1 MTTLRTRSVF
11 WSSILGSVAAAT
23 LVFSTPALAAAKK
36 AKPAPAAK
44 KKPGSENPAKDAS
57 AAKAT
62 PAGATWEAPPR
73 DAVEGA
79 PPAAPAPAAPA
90 PVAAPAPAPEPK
102 PEPAPAPVAA
112 PAPEPAPETAM
123 PSFADPPKPQTDE
136 PASAS
141 VSDSV
146 AAPASQSI
154 LYVEHLGPSSYP
166 GKRGLYGGSLFLE
179 PSFDGLQW
187 PRMTR
192 TGVGVSGSVWVD
204 NGYASISRES
214 EHAPD
219 TTRLLQQ
226 GRATLRVTPTYA
238 YGDYFIQGQ
247 LEVIANNCQ
256 STGTTKCDQA
266 GRGTVDTDDLWIR
279 VGRWNVW
286 DLKVGR
292 FEGWEMFHTGM
303 GLDIN
308 TLERR
313 GAQREG
319 TSGNTLDAPD
329 IYTMNFLHDRPT
341 GMGIG
346 YAAYHHYFGNFLR
359 LEALGELG
367 TDEASG
373 SGSNIWGFR
382 PSLIAA
388 YRFVKLKWG
397 GEYEKTT
404 HGTQYLNS
412 DPDKGKVG
420 KVYDKFNITR
430 KGTGGSLQ
438 FVFDPYVEFG
448 GNLAYARVKEYDK
461 EGSQVAGRTYTRVS
475 YGVFANLKVGSL
487 LRAPALED
495 LMVGGGYYY
504 TWNTDEQR
512 LNSDPDSNFTDHIQ
526 AFGAIQYMVLKQLYI
541 KAVFAYANAF
551 FQPTDSKNQP
561 DNVFSNVAKSVRL
574 RMMYLF

>member
-1 MTTLRTRSVF
+1 
-11 WSSILGSVAAAT
+11 
-23 LVFSTPALAAAKK
+23 LVFSTPAFAAAKK
-36 AKPAPAAK
+36 AKPAPAAAAK
-44 KKPGSENPAKDAS
+44 KKPSAEKSAPTSAKDAS
-57 AAKAT
+57 PAKAT
-62 PAGATWEAPPR
+62 PASSTWEAPPR
-73 DAVEGA
+73 EAVESA
-79 PPAAPAPAAPA
+79 PPAVAAAAPAPTP
-90 PVAAPAPAPEPK
+90 PPAPAPGAESK
-102 PEPAPAPVAA
+102 PEPAPVPPPA
-112 PAPEPAPETAM
+112 PAPEPAPEASM
-123 PSFADPPKPQTDE
+123 PSFGDPSPKSE
-136 PASAS
+136 
-141 VSDSV
+141 
-146 AAPASQSI
+146 AAPPYEPPQEERAPEETLKASQSI

-166 GKRGLYGGSLFLE
+166 GKRGLSGGSLALE

-192 TGVGVSGSVWVD
+192 TGVGISGSVWVD
-204 NGYASISRES
+204 SGYTSISRES
-214 EHAPD
+214 DHAPN
-219 TTRLLQQ
+219 TVRLLQQ
-226 GRATLRVTPTYA
+226 GRGTFRVTPTYA
-238 YGDYFIQGQ
+238 SGDFFIQGQ
-247 LEVIANNCQ
+247 VEVISNNCQ
-256 STGTTKCDQA
+256 STGSAKCDQA
-266 GRGTVDTDDLWIR
+266 GRGTVDTDDLWVR
-279 VGRWNVW
+279 FGQWNVW

-319 TSGNTLDAPD
+319 TSGNTLDVPD
-329 IYTMNFLHDRPT
+329 IYTLNFLHDRPT

-346 YAAYHHYFGNFLR
+346 YAALHGYLGNFLR
-359 LEALGELG
+359 GELLGEYG

-373 SGSNIWGFR
+373 TGSNIRGIR
-382 PSLIAA
+382 PSFVAA

-397 GEYEKTT
+397 AEYDKTT
-404 HGTQYLNS
+404 HGTQYLNM
-412 DPDKGKVG
+412 DADKGTVG
-420 KVYDKFNITR
+420 KTYDKFSITR

-475 YGVFANLKVGSL
+475 YGAFANLKIGPLVRQ
-487 LRAPALED
+487 RALDD

-512 LNSDPDSNFTDHIQ
+512 LNADPDSNFTDHIQ
-526 AFGAIQYMVLKQLYI
+526 AFGAVQYMLAKQLYI

-551 FQPTDSKNQP
+551 FQPTDSKNQEE
-561 DNVFSNVAKSVRL
+561 NVFSNVSKSVRL